1 MKKVAAILFSTRFT
15 GILFLI
21 FAGAMAISTFV
32 ENDYGTQ
39 TAKALVYNAWWF
51 EVIMLLMMVNFIGNI
66 KKYDLLQKK
75 KLSVLMFHLSFVLI
89 ILGAG
94 ITRYISYEGIMP
106 IYEGETTNKMLSDKA
121 FVDVHIDDDK
131 EQKAPLYEH
140 YLFASTYGKSG
151 SFIYNASRFLNWLR
165 GGNDF
170 SIKTDFKGD
179 PVEIN
184 YVDYIPHAYEKFQAD
199 DTGELYLKIVESGGS
214 GRHEHYIKAGQTINM
229 HNNLFSFENQTQG
242 ATNIFT
248 ENDTLR
254 IQSPNEGEFM
264 IMASQTKGT
273 VVKDSVQVFNLRSLY
288 QLGGNQFVIPEPPVK
303 GKMALVSGDK
313 DEHINDMLEVE
324 VKTKN
329 TKQNFKLFG
338 NSMQIS
344 RPIVFSQDGLNFR
357 LRYGSKQFQI
367 PFSVK
372 LRDFQLERYPG
383 SMSPKSYASE
393 ITVID
398 GDDVFDFRI
407 FMNHVLDH
415 KGYRFFQS
423 SYNDKGEVEQTFLSV
438 NYDQWGTWT
447 SYLGY
452 FFLFLGL
459 IMSLFTKNTRFAAL
473 RKTLRKLKKK
483 KSKLVMVLLLATGLT
498 YAQTDHASHTA
509 HASHD
514 QQYKTIDSIIDVQ
527 MSSKAHA
534 REFGKL
540 VIQDEGGRM
549 KPVNTFASELLR
561 KVSKK
566 DSYKDMDANQVVVS
580 MMTNPRAWYFV
591 PFIYIKRENTKV
603 RDLIGIPHDQKYAR
617 FSDLFTER
625 GEYKLTEEVGKAHKK
640 KIKDKYEE
648 SILNID
654 GRANLLFGALGGS
667 IFKFF
672 PLPEDKNN
680 AWFSFVEVRH
690 SGFKGEDSLYVSNIL
705 PLYAGEVVE
714 AAKTKDYKRAEEYLQ
729 SMHKYQQK
737 YGTEVM
743 PSQRK
748 VELELFYNEYDIFK
762 SLFAYYMYASLLMF
776 IVVIIN
782 IFNDKKLIRTLIK
795 ICTGIILLLFAYHT
809 VGLGIRWYIS
819 GHAPWS
825 NGYESMIY
833 VSWATMF
840 FGIIFGKRSG
850 LTLAATTFVTSM
862 LLMVAH
868 WNWMDPSIGNLV
880 PVLDSYWLMVHVAI
894 IVASYGPFTIGMVLG
909 MLALIL
915 YIFTNKKNK
924 KKMKLAIDE
933 ITTINEMALTIGLIL
948 LVIGNFLGGIWANES
963 WGRYWG
969 WDPKETWALISIF
982 IYSFVLHMRIIPGLK
997 SKYAFNLMAVFAFA
1011 SILMTYLGVNHL
1023 LSGLHSYAAGESAAV
1038 PNQIW
1043 GWLIISALLSILAY
1057 FKFKKFYKKKKKK

>member
-1 MKKVAAILFSTRFT
+1 MKKVADILFSTRFT
-15 GILFLI
+15 AVLFI
-21 FAGAMAISTFV
+21 VFAAAMGLSTFI

-51 EVIMLLMMVNFIGNI
+51 ELVMLLLMLNFIGNI
-66 KKYDLLQKK
+66 KRYDLLHRKK
-75 KLSVLMFHLSFVLI
+75 FSVLMFHLSFVLI

-94 ITRYISYEGIMP
+94 ITRYVSYEGIMP
-106 IYEGETTNKMLSDKA
+106 IFEGETTNKMLSEKA
-121 FVDVHIDDDK
+121 YIDIHVDDDQ

-140 YLFASTYGKSG
+140 YLFASTYGNS
-151 SFIYNASRFLNWLR
+151 SNFIYNTSKFLNWIR
-165 GGNDF
+165 GGNQF

-179 PVEIN
+179 PVEVN
-184 YVDYIPHAYEKFQAD
+184 YVNYIPNAFEEFQANED
-199 DTGELYLKIVESGGS
+199 GDTYLKIVESGGG

-229 HNNLFSFENQTQG
+229 HNSLFSFENPTQG

-248 ENDTLR
+248 INDTLR
-254 IQSPNEGEFM
+254 IRAANDGNFM
-264 IMASQTKGT
+264 IMASQVKGQ
-273 VVKDSVQVFNLRSLY
+273 VVKDSTQVFNLRSLY
-288 QLGGNQFVIPEPPVK
+288 QVGGNQFVIPEPPVK
-303 GKMALVSGDK
+303 GSMTMVSGDK
-313 DEHINDMLEVE
+313 DEHPNDMLEVE
-324 VKTKN
+324 VVTKN
-329 TKQNFKLFG
+329 TKQNIQLIG
-338 NSMQIS
+338 SAL
-344 RPIVFSQDGLNFR
+344 RVAPPTTFSQDGLNFR
-357 LRYGSKQFQI
+357 LSYGSKQFQI

-393 ITVID
+393 ITVVD

-423 SYNDKGEVEQTFLSV
+423 SYNDQGEVEQTFLSV
-438 NYDQWGTWT
+438 NYDQAGTWT

-452 FFLFLGL
+452 FFLFFGL
-459 IMSLFTKNTRFAAL
+459 IWILFDKNTRFAAM
-473 RKTLRKLKKK
+473 RKTLKKVKKK
-483 KSKLVMVLLLATGLT
+483 KAKLVSILLLMTGLT
-498 YAQTDHASHTA
+498 YGQSDHASHT
-509 HASHD
+509 SHE
-514 QQYKTIDSIIDVQ
+514 QQYKTIDSIIEVQ
-527 MSSKAHA
+527 MANKTHA
-534 REFGKL
+534 KEFGKL

-566 DSYKDMDANQVVVS
+566 DTYKDMDANQVVVS
-580 MMTNPRAWYFV
+580 MLTNPRAWYFV
-591 PFIYIKRENTKV
+591 PFIYVKKENTKV
-603 RDLIGIPHDQKYAR
+603 RDLLGIPHDQKYAR
-617 FSDLFTER
+617 FSDLFTEQ
-625 GEYKLTEEVGKAHKK
+625 GEYKLTEEVASAHKK

-648 SILNID
+648 SVLNID

-680 AWFSFVEVRH
+680 KWFSFVEVRH

-705 PLYAGEVVE
+705 PLYAGEVV
-714 AAKTKDYKRAEEYLQ
+714 AAVKSNDYSTADEYLQ
-729 SMHKYQQK
+729 SIHKFQRK
-737 YGTEVM
+737 YGYEVV
-743 PSQRK
+743 PTQRK
-748 VELELFYNEYDIFK
+748 VDLELFYNEYDIFK
-762 SLFAYYMYASLLMF
+762 SLFVYYMFASLLMF

-782 IFNDKKLIRTLIK
+782 IFNDKKLIQILIK
-795 ICTGIILLLFAYHT
+795 VCMAIILLLFVYHT
-809 VGLGIRWYIS
+809 IGLGIRWYIS

-840 FGIIFGKRSG
+840 FGVIFGKRSP

-924 KKMKLAIDE
+924 KKMKLAINE
-933 ITTINEMALTIGLIL
+933 ITAINEMSLTIGLIML
-948 LVIGNFLGGIWANES
+948 TIGNFLGGIWANES

-969 WDPKETWALISIF
+969 WDPKETWALISI
-982 IYSFVLHMRIIPGLK
+982 IVYSFVLHMRLIPGLK
-997 SKYAFNLMAVFAFA
+997 SKYTFNMVSVFAFA

-1043 GWLIISALLSILAY
+1043 GWLGVSLILSILAY
-1057 FKFKKFYKKKKKK
+1057 LKFKKFYKKKKD